1 MFQTPE
7 SRESLQR
14 TSSRIALP
22 LGLFIALPLSAQEL
36 GTGQRAIETVVVTA
50 SRREQPINEIS
61 RTVMVLDQEI
71 IAEEMAKT
79 SNIAN
84 LLGARIPGF
93 GAPTHIDQLRT
104 QTLRGREPLYL
115 IDGIPLA
122 FNGGAGFLQG
132 PLVKFDSG
140 TVGRVEV
147 LYGPTSIYG
156 AGATGGVIQFFSV
169 QPPRDKALELN
180 LRQSFM
186 FYPGAEDPLDS
197 DSLSWRT
204 ALRAAG
210 TINRFDYV
218 FSYSHDVQNGV
229 YDGNGDIA
237 NPVYYGYTDDD
248 SYFAKLGFEP
258 DEQQRIEL
266 LASYVDREFDD
277 TNFETAF
284 TDDNFAIAVEAD
296 EDVRFRYTGN
306 SQPKDEKSFFS
317 LSYSH
322 GDLWGNQLTAQ
333 VYTREDDIREP
344 LVDLVVGIPP
354 FPDNY
359 QAVKKD
365 ESTGVRFQLSRSF
378 NDFLT
383 VVVGA
388 DYEEQDRE
396 ADAFVYDIGTFLDR
410 ERVVTEPVRSGLFIY
425 PFELDTLGLFLQ
437 AELEVSDRLRFSGGI
452 RHEDAEF
459 EIGSGVRLFD
469 FLQADRPGGSG
480 EDNGYAY
487 NVGVTFDATPQL
499 TVYANYAE
507 GYTLPSLSQVSTI
520 VPPDQPLESDEAIE
534 PQIVDN
540 YELGIRGMVG
550 SVSYSIAGYYS
561 ESDFGENFIYDPATG
576 LGQYNR
582 APEETYGFEV
592 VGDWQATDR
601 LSLTA
606 TYSWVEGEFDP
617 DDSGDFVAQSSL
629 DIPPWKATLNGRYE
643 VTDRLSFN
651 FQVLAVGDRDDAF
664 NDGVDLWEVEGYEVY
679 DIGMDF
685 RYGRGLFSAQIT
697 NVLDETY
704 LTPASQSYT
713 NSLPFAPRVAGAPGR
728 AVSLVYDVNF

>member
-1 MFQTPE
+1 MRVLPTPLHLLTLC
-7 SRESLQR
+7 SFLLCAQI
-14 TSSRIALP
+14 TP
-22 LGLFIALPLSAQEL
+22 AQESS
-36 GTGQRAIETVVVTA
+36 GARPAIETVIVTA
-50 SRREQPINEIS
+50 SRREQPINEIA
-61 RTVMVLDQEI
+61 RTVVVLEQEV
-71 IAEEMAKT
+71 IAEELAKT

-169 QPPRDKALELN
+169 QPPRDKAIELN
-180 LRQSFM
+180 LRQSFV
-186 FYPGAEDPLDS
+186 FYPGADDPLDS
-197 DSLSWRT
+197 DSLSWRS

-210 TINRFDYV
+210 TIDRFDYV
-218 FSYSHDVQNGV
+218 VSYSHDAQNGV
-229 YDGNGDIA
+229 YDGNGDLA

-258 DEQQRIEL
+258 DEMQRIEL
-266 LASYVDREFDD
+266 LASFVDREFDD
-277 TNFETAF
+277 TNFETVF
-284 TDDNFAIAVEAD
+284 TDDGFAIAEEAD
-296 EDVRFRYTGN
+296 EDVRFRYVGN
-306 SQPKDEKSFFS
+306 SQPKDEKTFFS

-322 GDLWGNQLTAQ
+322 DDLWGNQLKAQ
-333 VYTREDDIREP
+333 LYTREDDIREP
-344 LVDLVVGIPP
+344 LVDLVIGIPP

-359 QAVKKD
+359 QAVKND

-378 NDFLT
+378 MDRLT
-383 VVVGA
+383 LVIGA
-388 DYEEQDRE
+388 DYEEQERE
-396 ADAFVYDIGTFLDR
+396 ADAFVYDIGTAFNR
-410 ERVVTEPVRSGLFIY
+410 TRVVDTPIRSGLFIY
-425 PFELDTLGLFLQ
+425 PFELDTLGVFLQ
-437 AELEVSDRLRFSGGI
+437 AELEVSERLRVSGGI

-469 FLQADRPGGSG
+469 SLQADRPGGSG

-487 NVGVTFDATPQL
+487 NIGFTYDALPAL

-540 YELGIRGMVG
+540 YELGFRGAVG
-550 SVSYSIAGYYS
+550 ALAYSVAGYFS

-592 VGDWQATDR
+592 VGDWQATER

-617 DDSGDFVAQSSL
+617 DDSGDFVSQSGL

-643 VTDRLSFN
+643 FSDRFSIN
-651 FQVLAVGDRDDAF
+651 FQALVVGDRDEAF
-664 NDGVDLWEVEGYEVY
+664 NDGVDLWEVEGYEVF
-679 DIGMDF
+679 DVGLDW
-685 RYGRGLFSAQIT
+685 RVGSGLFSAQVT

-704 LTPASQSYT
+704 LAPSSQSYT
-713 NSLPFAPRVAGAPGR
+713 NSLPFRPRVAGAPGR
-728 AVSLVYDVNF
+728 AVSLVYDVSF